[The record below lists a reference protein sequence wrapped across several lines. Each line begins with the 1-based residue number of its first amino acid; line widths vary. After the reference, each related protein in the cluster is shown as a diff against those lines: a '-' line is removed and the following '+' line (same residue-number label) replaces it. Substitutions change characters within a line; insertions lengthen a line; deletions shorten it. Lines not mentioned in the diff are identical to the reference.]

1 MIVSSKNI
9 YETCIMFLCSTP
21 GKREVR
27 MSLSETD
34 SWVWRGSKMTCG
46 MHGKMDSETIGEM
59 FDETDSKRNEKDDLE
74 PAMSM
79 ENHGS

>member
-1 MIVSSKNI
+1 
-9 YETCIMFLCSTP
+9 
-21 GKREVR
+21 
-27 MSLSETD
+27 
-34 SWVWRGSKMTCG
+34 